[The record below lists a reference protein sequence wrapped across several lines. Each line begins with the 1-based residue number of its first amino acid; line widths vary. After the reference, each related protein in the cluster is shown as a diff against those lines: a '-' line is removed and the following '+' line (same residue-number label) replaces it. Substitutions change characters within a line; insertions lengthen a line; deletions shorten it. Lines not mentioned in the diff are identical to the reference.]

1 VEGVDPTPTYP
12 GRVEQTGPEHD
23 ADTTAPQPVVPRHAH
38 EAPPAHHHAAPPRAA
53 HTPAHVAPARLGRGA
68 VVGAVIGA
76 LVLAGGVTAAALT
89 RDVASAPAVAG
100 TPAPGASDSDPLPV
114 PADATESAEP
124 LLDAAADTLVLGDS
138 LGLTVYPWLADLLPD
153 RYVSYEAE
161 VGRSTPGSES
171 ALESLGEVPDLV
183 IVSSGTNDALA
194 EDVESSARDI
204 LDELGPDRCV
214 VWVDVVRPDGIG
226 ADDDEINAALDRAV
240 GERPNVRVLRW
251 TEMIDEHPEWMS
263 PDGIHPNRNGAEARA
278 QAFADAAL
286 ACSPLDPD
294 APRADRQYLPAS
306 AFVGAISG
314 TATLAPQ
321 SPGGS
326 AAPPTSTPEDEGSEA
341 PPDSV
346 SPSASGSPSPS
357 QTSGSSPSASQSPS
371 RTASASPTSAPSTSS
386 APPPPPPPTTSAP
399 PASPQASAS

>member
-1 VEGVDPTPTYP
+1 M
-12 GRVEQTGPEHD
+12 EQNGPEHD

-38 EAPPAHHHAAPPRAA
+38 EAPPAHHHVAPDRPG
-53 HTPAHVAPARLGRGA
+53 HTPAHAAAPRLGRGA
-68 VVGAVIGA
+68 VIGAVIGA

-89 RDVASAPAVAG
+89 RDVAATPVVAS
-100 TPAPGASDSDPLPV
+100 TPAPGASDADPV
-114 PADATESAEP
+114 PAPPDATESAEP
-124 LLDAAADTLVLGDS
+124 LLDAASPTLVLGDS

-171 ALESLGEVPDLV
+171 ALESLGDIPDLV

-204 LDELGPDRCV
+204 LDQLGPDRCV

-226 ADDDEINAALDRAV
+226 APDEEINAALDRAV
-240 GERPNVRVLRW
+240 AGRPNVRVLRW
-251 TEMIDEHPEWMS
+251 TEMIDEHPEYMS
-263 PDGIHPNRNGAEARA
+263 ADGIHPNRTGAEARA

-314 TATLAPQ
+314 TSTLGPQGPAPTSSSATSATPDDDEGEQ
-321 SPGGS
+321 GEGGETGS
-326 AAPPTSTPEDEGSEA
+326 ATPSGSA
-341 PPDSV
+341 
-346 SPSASGSPSPS
+346 SPSP
-357 QTSGSSPSASQSPS
+357 T
-371 RTASASPTSAPSTSS
+371 RTSAPSTSPSPSRTS
-386 APPPPPPPTTSAP
+386 APPTSAPPTSSAPPPPPPTTSAP
-399 PASPQASAS
+399 PASPQASAT